1 VWAYFQH
8 LEGTV
13 KRLSAQAETDARSR
27 AQLLEK
33 LNTHEQHIAAL
44 TAEVASLRQQFTP
57 QQQQEEE
64 GSPTESAAAQ
74 Q

>member
-57 QQQQEEE
+57 QQQHEEE
-64 GSPTESAAAQ
+64 GSPTDSAAAQ